1 MSCHPTINPQ
11 TRQYTTRH
19 KKSVMPSLSR
29 LARGGLG
36 LEPRSIS
43 KNAPRLLRV
52 HRLRYYRDN
61 YTSHLS
67 HIIRAFYSK

>member
-1 MSCHPTINPQ
+1 MLNYSVAELRNNNIESLKTQQYYLIPINPQ

-36 LEPRSIS
+36 LEPQSIS

-52 HRLRYYRDN
+52 HR
-61 YTSHLS
+61 
-67 HIIRAFYSK
+67 F